1 MFLREEE
8 EFDNIR
14 NFLLRHYR
22 MDIRPPDE
30 PLQPLIKSC
39 LLFFMSAHIWKQQGI
54 AEGILSPKARGLL
67 QEIIACI
74 LHLIS
79 LAALQMKLPF
89 LMMNERLLGLI
100 PCFLTRVYAG
110 ESLPSCESLDIHSSF
125 PVGSVKGEVIL
136 GKEEYQRLKRIQEE
150 LVRQYGLFRS
160 EISGYLRFDKA
171 SYFSNEQWLDLSAMN
186 RLEIEVYK
194 DCIDFLRSFFNT
206 YMIFW
211 DFDFYLEKIPEE
223 EKTFIRRAIENRY
236 GLKRKIRELFDEI

>member
-39 LLFFMSAHIWKQQGI
+39 LLFFMSAHIWKQRGV
-54 AEGILSPKARGLL
+54 AERILSPKSRGLL

-79 LAALQMKLPF
+79 LSALQMKLPF
-89 LMMNERLLGLI
+89 LMMSERLLGLI
-100 PCFLTRVYAG
+100 PCFFAFVHAD
-110 ESLPSCESLDIHSSF
+110 ESNPSSEPLDRHSCF
-125 PVGSVKGEVIL
+125 PVGSVKGEAML
-136 GKEEYQRLKRIQEE
+136 GREEYQRLMKIQTELVEQYE
-150 LVRQYGLFRS
+150 LVRD
-160 EISGYLRFDKA
+160 EICGYLHFDRA
-171 SYFSNEQWLDLSAMN
+171 LYFSNEQWLDLTAMN

-206 YMIFW
+206 YMMFW

-223 EKTFIRRAIENRY
+223 EKAFIRRSIENRY
-236 GLKRKIRELFDEI
+236 GLKKKIRELFDEI